1 MQCNKRKEAGF
12 GKESNRPDLSLLSKL
27 LYYSKDKKRVNYLKL
42 KTTLSL

>member
-42 KTTLSL
+42 KTTLSS